1 MEARQLAYFVLACQP
16 QNHAV
21 AARQLGIAPSTLS
34 ASLAALEDELSI
46 SLFRRGAA
54 GLYPT
59 AGARWLYQEAEQI
72 LRTME
77 LAPKAV
83 AALDRPLAAVEIRS
97 SLKFAVGR
105 VHKAASIAIRSLADA
120 FPATLFDLRFA
131 VDEHASTPG
140 PEDRFA
146 SEIAETRAGCVVI
159 TYCPSD
165 CPNDCH
171 DGGRGAVP
179 TPLLSDTWVLV
190 STLPSA
196 AQNGRPVDIGE
207 LERLR
212 LILPDLPACLID
224 QALDYARSHG
234 LPEPTV
240 DGMDLAALPRL
251 AADREPAHLLAPASA
266 LSARLDPMGVGV
278 RPLAEPLI
286 SPLWATVETA
296 SPAATAFTKR
306 MAEVFAHGESNVV
319 FRPSLSLRQLRYFA
333 VLAEEL
339 NVTLAARRLRIAQP
353 ALSGQLHKLEK
364 ALDATLFE
372 RHHNG
377 LVATP
382 AGRRLARLA
391 RTIAART
398 DRLRFHAATKVPVQR
413 HRLRI
418 GMIPMTDTAGTLV
431 AAVVASLIAWTGR
444 HPDVALQVLE
454 APSGTLHEWVSSGAV
469 SFAVVELALPHH
481 ARIDLPGDEP
491 LGVISAAHAGL
502 LPPGPVALAD
512 LTGLRLVLPTAVF
525 GLRQILDRASTAA
538 GIRLVPAVEVNSLTA
553 AVALL
558 DQAPMATVLPAS
570 AAPSAL
576 SAGKL
581 QFNPIVEPPL
591 RRRLSVV
598 FSAER
603 SLTEV
608 ERTFV
613 ECLRLELAG
622 ETRSAQPEV
631 AD

>member
-46 SLFRRGAA
+46 SLFRRGGA

-59 AGARWLYQEAEQI
+59 AGARWLYQEAEQV

-77 LAPKAV
+77 LVPKAL
-83 AALDRPLAAVEIRS
+83 AALDSPLAAVEIRS

-120 FPATLFDLRFA
+120 FPTTLFDLRFA
-131 VDEHASTPG
+131 VDEHSATQPS
-140 PEDRFA
+140 EDCFVDA
-146 SEIAETRAGCVVI
+146 IAERRTGCVVI
-159 TYCPSD
+159 TYCPD
-165 CPNDCH
+165 GAH
-171 DGGRGAVP
+171 DSAP
-179 TPLLSDTWVLV
+179 TRLLSDMWVLV

-196 AQNGRPVDIGE
+196 AHNGQPVDTGE
-207 LERLR
+207 LARLP
-212 LILPDLPACLID
+212 LFLPDLPACLID
-224 QALDYARSHG
+224 QALSYARGHG

-240 DGMDLAALPRL
+240 DGLDLAALPRL
-251 AADREPAHLLAPASA
+251 AAEREPAHFLAPASA

-286 SPLWATVETA
+286 SPLWAAVETA
-296 SPAATAFTKR
+296 SPAATAFTRR
-306 MAEVFAHGESNVV
+306 MADVFAHGEANVV

-364 ALDATLFE
+364 SLDATLFE
-372 RHHNG
+372 RHHSG

-391 RTIAART
+391 GAIAART

-418 GMIPMTDTAGTLV
+418 GMIPMADTAGSLV

-469 SFAVVELALPHH
+469 SFAVVELALPHD
-481 ARIDLPGDEP
+481 ARVDLPGDEP
-491 LGVISAAHAGL
+491 LGVISAVGTGL
-502 LPPGPVALAD
+502 LPPGPIGLTDVA
-512 LTGLRLVLPTAVF
+512 GIQLVLPTAVF
-525 GLRQILDRASTAA
+525 GLRQILDRAAV
-538 GIRLVPAVEVNSLTA
+538 GVGVRLAPAVEVNSLTA

-558 DQAPMATVLPAS
+558 DHAPMATILPAS
-570 AAPSAL
+570 AVRSAL
-576 SAGKL
+576 DAGRL

-591 RRRLSVV
+591 RRRLSVI

-603 SLTEV
+603 SLTDV

-613 ECLRLELAG
+613 ECLRRELAR
-622 ETRSAQPEV
+622 ETGSGHLEV
-631 AD
+631 PD